1 MTPRRNNTPPP
12 ALHELEAEVM
22 ETIWKRGG
30 ESTVREILEA
40 LNRRKRQQRAY
51 TTVMTIM
58 ARLDRKGLL
67 ERTRVGRTDVY
78 RPVMDREG
86 YLKARAEA
94 EVRAIVDEFGD
105 LALARF
111 SAELDKIDG
120 DRLRKLRTLAR
131 RD

>member
-1 MTPRRNNTPPP
+1 MPRPKKIPPP
-12 ALHELEAEVM
+12 PLHELESEVM
-22 ETIWKRGG
+22 DAVWKRGD
-30 ESTVREILEA
+30 STVRDILEA
-40 LNRRKRQQRAY
+40 LNRRRRQQRAY

-78 RPVMDREG
+78 RPVMDRDS
-86 YLKARAEA
+86 YLAARAEA
-94 EVRAIVDEFGD
+94 EVSAVVAEFGD

-111 SAELDKIDG
+111 STELDKLG
-120 DRLRKLRTLAR
+120 PERARKLRKLAG